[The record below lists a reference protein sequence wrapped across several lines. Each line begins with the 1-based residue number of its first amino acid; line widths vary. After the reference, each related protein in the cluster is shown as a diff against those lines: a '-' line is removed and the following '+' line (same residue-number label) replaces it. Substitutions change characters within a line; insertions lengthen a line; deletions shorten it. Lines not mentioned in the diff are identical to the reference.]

1 MSLLTSPLRAAGL
14 LPHPEYTVATMSIFQ
29 ITIGQCFYFSLGI
42 GIAASTRVANLL
54 GAGDPQAARLASRTG
69 ILTGLVVVLS
79 LSAAVL
85 AGRHQLPRVYT
96 EDPVLG
102 EMMAENF
109 FVMAFC
115 KPRHPKLDLV

>member
-1 MSLLTSPLRAAGL
+1 
-14 LPHPEYTVATMSIFQ
+14 MSIFQ

-69 ILTGLVVVLS
+69 ILTGLAVVLS
-79 LSAAVL
+79 LSVAVL

-115 KPRHPKLDLV
+115 KPRHLNLPLGSSVVSGKRFGACAKILSGTVCA